1 MYTINTIDVTH
12 EMIAGKGKRFGNY
25 IIDSLIR
32 YAILL
37 GLGVLAGLLYNL
49 GYDTLYLWV
58 IEISSFEE
66 VLYGYLF
73 LFVYYIVFESFSQRT
88 LGKYITGTMVVMEDG
103 TKPIFKVILL
113 RSLCRMIPFDPFSF
127 LSDKPRGWHDSL
139 VNTYVVNVK
148 VYKAALELRNSFE
161 EIGSNQ

>member
-1 MYTINTIDVTH
+1 MYTIDTIDVTH

-25 IIDSLIR
+25 IIDILLR
-32 YAILL
+32 YVVFL
-37 GLGVLAGLLYNL
+37 GLGVFAGLLYNF
-49 GYDTLYLWV
+49 GYDSLYLRV
-58 IEISSFEE
+58 IEMSKLEE
-66 VLYGYLF
+66 LAYGYLF
-73 LFVYYIVFESFSQRT
+73 LFVYYVVFESISQRT

-103 TKPIFKVILL
+103 SKPSFKVILL

-139 VNTYVVNVK
+139 VNTYVVDVK